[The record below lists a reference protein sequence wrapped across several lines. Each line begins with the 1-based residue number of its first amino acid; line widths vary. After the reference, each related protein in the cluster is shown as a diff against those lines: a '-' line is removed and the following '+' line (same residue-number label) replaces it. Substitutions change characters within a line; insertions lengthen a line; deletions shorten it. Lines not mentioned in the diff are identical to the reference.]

1 MIQPQPAPRPL
12 PAERVLEIALP
23 MLAEVGGE
31 WRLTEGPMV
40 RSGSLGVRVGPAHS
54 DDYRHLDLEILL
66 NVDRPDAPTVID
78 CTLGLAADPVEA
90 ARLAIQ
96 AWIETC
102 LVTVLEV
109 IEQQGRLAAHFTST
123 DPGGFAGW
131 HAIVG
136 SVTGWSA
143 DGWQGKQD
151 WFAEAMPWSTL
162 APVIATGLDRPYLNG
177 VRMLV
182 GQGGDFTECEVRING
197 RRHEPSAAAL
207 AALDWPRTDHFGLAR
222 TFVLLVGP
230 DEEDGTGPG

>member
-1 MIQPQPAPRPL
+1 MIDPRPTPQPL
-12 PAERVLEIALP
+12 PAERVLELAAP

-31 WRLTEGPMV
+31 WRLTDGPML
-40 RSGSLGVRVGPAHS
+40 RSGSLGVRVLPADS

-66 NVDRPDAPTVID
+66 NVDRPDVPTVVD

-90 ARLAIQ
+90 ARQAIQ

-102 LVTVLEV
+102 LVTVLEM
-109 IEQQGRLAAHFTST
+109 IEQRGRLANHFRSG
-123 DPGGFAGW
+123 DQGGFAGW

-136 SVTGWSA
+136 SATGWSA
-143 DGWQGKQD
+143 DGSQGKQE

-162 APVIATGLDRPYLNG
+162 APVIAAGLDRPYLNG

-182 GQGGDFTECEVRING
+182 GQGGDFTDCEVRING

-207 AALDWPRTDHFGLAR
+207 AALDWPRTDRFGLAR

-230 DEEDGTGPG
+230 D